1 MRPKTK
7 EVKMGNKATEVLER
21 QIADVKEKIVQ
32 NKIEIADLFVKV
44 HNFKSIMNSD
54 FETLME
60 RISEMNKMVPLLAKL
75 ERNET
80 KLEILLKS
88 QTEILS
94 VCSC

>member
-1 MRPKTK
+1 
-7 EVKMGNKATEVLER
+7 
-21 QIADVKEKIVQ
+21 
-32 NKIEIADLFVKV
+32 
-44 HNFKSIMNSD
+44 
-54 FETLME
+54 ME

>member
-1 MRPKTK
+1 
-7 EVKMGNKATEVLER
+7 MGNKATEVLER

-44 HNFKSIMNSD
+44 HNFKSIMNTD

>member
-1 MRPKTK
+1 
-7 EVKMGNKATEVLER
+7 MGNKATEVLER
-21 QIADVKEKIVQ
+21 QIADVKEKIV
-32 NKIEIADLFVKV
+32 IADLFVKV
-44 HNFKSIMNSD
+44 HNFKSIMNTD

>member
-1 MRPKTK
+1 
-7 EVKMGNKATEVLER
+7 MGNKATEVLER

>member
-1 MRPKTK
+1 
-7 EVKMGNKATEVLER
+7 MGNKATEVLER

-44 HNFKSIMNSD
+44 HNFKSIMNTD

-60 RISEMNKMVPLLAKL
+60 RINEMNKMVPLLAKL

>member
-44 HNFKSIMNSD
+44 HNFKSIMNTD